1 MSKKSLRCPGLKTA
15 REAAKQDV
23 CQLSNISDHCRTS
36 AIKTTNRMHTVAE
49 AQRSLYC
56 RTSAIKTTNRI
67 HFHCRTSAIKT
78 QSRLFAS
85 QFRFLEISEQA
96 NQNQITLYF
105 TFLFSTIASSALL
118 GTKPG
123 YAQEEDDNVRPSWSP
138 SSSLE
143 PSVSLVPSGTSFPS
157 VDPSLEPST
166 SLESGVQ
173 PSEAPSKTPSV
184 APRHQPSGAPSQA
197 PSV

>member
-1 MSKKSLRCPGLKTA
+1 VSRLENCPRSCQARCVSAVEHQRL
-15 REAAKQDV
+15 
-23 CQLSNISDHCRTS
+23 LSNLRYQNYESHAYRCRSS
-36 AIKTTNRMHTVAE
+36 ATTVLSNLGDQNHE
-49 AQRSLYC
+49 S
-56 RTSAIKTTNRI
+56 
-67 HFHCRTSAIKT
+67 HPFHSRTSAIKT

-143 PSVSLVPSGTSFPS
+143 PSVSLVPSGTSLPS

-166 SLESGVQ
+166 SLESDVQ
-173 PSEAPSKTPSV
+173 PSETPSKTPSV